1 MFEDAEGAATLGGVL
16 DFRTL
21 LVTFDTYRFIS
32 RRMQGGVLEGQIDAF
47 ARAVSEALATATD

>member
-1 MFEDAEGAATLGGVL
+1 
-16 DFRTL
+16 L
-21 LVTFDTYRFIS
+21 LVTFDTHRFIS